1 VFYKEIIVMLL
12 NESYKNI
19 QTQIDKCLIEF
30 LSKKSIP
37 EELLSAIKYIF
48 IGNGKKMRS
57 LLLIET
63 SKIFNVKYDDAIK
76 IALALECLHT
86 YSLIHDDLPA
96 MDNDD
101 FRRGKKT
108 LHRKYSESTAILT
121 GDALLTLAFEI
132 LVSGDIA
139 FSDKIKLKLVNNLAF
154 ASGLEGMV
162 AGQIL
167 DIDFEEK
174 DIELDRIKYMQSL
187 KTGALFNFACIAGVI
202 MGGGNENDL
211 ERLQIFA
218 KAFGLV
224 FQITDD
230 IIDINSDFINSGKT
244 VSKDNVVGKATIS
257 NKLGSDQARVEAIKY
272 INMATKSLNFY
283 GTRGESLIHIC
294 ENLLDRKK

>member
-1 VFYKEIIVMLL
+1 
-12 NESYKNI
+12 
-19 QTQIDKCLIEF
+19 
-30 LSKKSIP
+30 
-37 EELLSAIKYIF
+37 
-48 IGNGKKMRS
+48 
-57 LLLIET
+57 
-63 SKIFNVKYDDAIK
+63 
-76 IALALECLHT
+76 
-86 YSLIHDDLPA
+86 

-101 FRRGKKT
+101 FRRGKET
-108 LHRKYSESTAILT
+108 LHKKYSESTAILA

-132 LVSGDIA
+132 LTSDDIA
-139 FSDKIKLKLVNNLAF
+139 FSDKIKLKLVNNLAV
-154 ASGLEGMV
+154 AGGLEGMI

-167 DIDFEEK
+167 DIEFETK

-230 IIDINSDFINSGKT
+230 IIDINSNFINSGKT
-244 VSKDNVVGKATIS
+244 VSKDNVAGKATIS